1 MKLTIRSEEASISS
15 KMIFESSNLKT
26 REQNQ
31 EEIKGVLA
39 HEICHFVMHLVYE
52 NGGKPYFK
60 HRIEC
65 KNRFDEIVNLIYKW
79 TSRDADNDTEAEQYD
94 DECNELISSVF
105 QLYKKEDF
113 HAELIVRAVLI
124 LLQYCDN
131 DDKSEYLQNKY
142 KILFDFWQNFVVP
155 NLLKFNIKHRKIVR
169 KFNQKIKILSEIS
182 NESLN
187 LRNSKNIEEL
197 LNKKLVIVT
206 TNVPK
211 LLLINIYKHLHDKYG
226 NLCDAENVFVDSK
239 TLNDREIFKDYQQ
252 LLKTVPYL
260 TSVIDCTKEI
270 VTNFNLNGSSKC
282 IFIVSNENDSR
293 ILLDKLVETLS
304 KNNNVQNQLLRTI
317 NYTWTDLTIDSQK
330 LLLQTEV
337 DFQNNKNV
345 SLYEILTG
353 TKDLKADKNED
364 QSTFYDFLEVINCD
378 LLNCLLKSEQITINL
393 GLKTHKEEKNFNFLN
408 QSRKFLKNKI
418 DLQNYDEQVQNSS
431 KFEEMTEDQMFLDV
445 KSSKYVIISDIAGNG
460 KTWMMKK
467 FQNEMMQKVPTK
479 WVTYVDLKEFVD
491 EFKTQKDE
499 FEFATFMVDKILKIK
514 FNFEKEIFK
523 LLYKNGRV
531 CVFFDAFSEV
541 PVESTEVIVTLISQ
555 FKLNGGNQL
564 WIATRDYMEDKL
576 VNQLNVDVTYK
587 LKTLNIH
594 GGCDLIAKSW
604 ILKEKERFEGFEA
617 NDENFKDVTESKNI
631 KDFES
636 RADGIIKKLL
646 KKESK
651 SIGLP
656 IIYKMIAEIN
666 VNHNNLIK
674 LEDLNSKS
682 NQSCENHTKIYTE
695 YVKIQ
700 FEKWSINKGQI
711 RLKSTNSGSNNDLNS
726 WKIHQH
732 IAMIYLFSNYSKFL
746 EARDIPDEE
755 IIAYGLVIKI
765 NNKYYFIHE
774 TFAEFF
780 AADYISKMLLSE
792 NINESLI
799 AEVLL
804 KQKYKIVRIFL
815 ENILK
820 ESTIVKQH
828 TPSFS
833 EKIFEV
839 LSLRKSSETTI
850 LNRIA
855 DSMVKFLDKFYEMDN
870 LSEFFI
876 NNLEFLTDLIILILK
891 RGEYEEIT
899 NLLKSNSSKIF
910 KNSENFHQFHK
921 FLNFLLEF
929 TKISDL
935 KETIKEKR
943 LFFKLIQSNFDI
955 FEEFVDKI
963 YQKTDRNFIKE
974 NLKLKSKNS
983 SEDNVIC
990 CYCWSGN
997 QDIQKFTQILQKYL
1011 NSQEILDLM
1020 ENCNKNGENVLHI
1033 CVQRMDNNLLRMF
1046 WMIMEN
1052 LHPNFDEFI
1061 AKTSSNQDFN
1071 ILHFSAFCRKI
1082 DFHLTLWNLLFQ
1094 TFNDREKL
1102 NILINQKDNDGF
1114 NFVHLLIKINKPE
1127 VLELII
1133 IKLKNNFSE
1142 IEYQNILNSQDS
1154 LRKNLLQHAAVST
1167 KELKTHQILWKIVQD
1182 SSRSHKEFL
1191 DFVTEMDKNSNQLLH
1206 TAACFTSR
1214 EIFEFMI
1221 HELQKIAS
1229 IERIKHI
1236 LEPLGMADR
1245 NLLQLA
1251 ASYNKSLEFH
1261 EFLWNLFF
1269 KYFNPYEIVKIIQF
1283 TDEYGHNLF
1292 QLAIRFNSEEVVELT
1307 WNKIQN
1313 LMTQNELVEYL
1324 KFKDS
1329 NILKL
1334 AVKNKENSKVV
1345 GSVTH
1350 ILQEYEINENFQ
1362 EGSQTVESFG
1372 PEKSEQENSQA
1383 LIEAVKNNNLE
1394 TVQELLKS
1402 NHDIDYEDNQ
1412 HKSFIDYAWINF
1424 IEAKT
1429 QNNKK
1434 ISEKIILELLNANSQ
1449 FPKKIFNFK
1458 FEKVPKEVQKFI
1470 DICES
1475 MHRAV
1480 EHHDTKNLNKIIKEF
1495 PHLRFFYDRFNESV
1509 LIYALKRQRIEA
1521 LDVIKDKLSIRHDE
1535 SLSEI
1540 FYEFSIP
1547 DLEDEID
1554 SSTNKLPQPQILLL
1568 IAKSRLQN
1576 ARNPQKC
1583 WSAIYDAFLILNEVD
1598 SCSKILKI
1606 TSIWKQLR
1614 INFDF
1619 SKEKFSNFV
1628 SPGTVIIGA
1637 KNMEIANKFEVI
1649 GSIAHELNHLAIQ
1662 ITFMNKLNPFPMGES
1677 AAKLKFT
1684 QISKN
1689 IEEVCKENPECEVIV
1704 KCVFDSYNKIAQPS
1718 ELIVRPMQIVMHYY
1732 ESAAKINKNQ
1742 RIFNEL
1748 FNYYEE
1754 VVLPELERTIP
1765 VLKMLQKDKLEIE
1778 FDDLTESMKAK
1789 VLHSKILFQ
1798 GMETTFFDII
1808 GDDQQVQQS
1817 IFEHL
1822 SSENIKQILLNDEK
1836 IKIVSNIELGQE
1848 RFVIERNYIKRPKDN
1863 KADNDKNDELTL
1875 KEIAGKSRRFILMI
1889 LENSF

>member
-15 KMIFESSNLKT
+15 IKIFKSSKLKT
-26 REQNQ
+26 REHNQ
-31 EEIKGVLA
+31 EIKGFLA
-39 HEICHFVMHLVYE
+39 HEFCHLVMNLVYE

-65 KNRFDEIVNLIYKW
+65 KTRFEEIVNQIYKW
-79 TSRDADNDTEAEQYD
+79 TSRGDDNDTEAEQYD
-94 DECNELISSVF
+94 DECNGLISSVF
-105 QLYKKEDF
+105 QQYKKEDF
-113 HAELIVRAVLI
+113 HAELIARVVQI
-124 LLQYCDN
+124 LVQYCDN

-155 NLLKFNIKHRKIVR
+155 DLLKFNIKHRKIVQ

-197 LNKKLVIVT
+197 FNHKLVIVT

-211 LLLINIYKHLHDKYG
+211 LLLINIYKHLYNKYG

-239 TLNDREIFKDYQQ
+239 TLNNREIFEDYQQ
-252 LLKTVPYL
+252 LLKAVPYL

-282 IFIVSNENDSR
+282 IFIVSDENDSR

-317 NYTWTDLTIDSQK
+317 NYAWTDLTIDSQK
-330 LLLQTEV
+330 LLLQTKIN
-337 DFQNNKNV
+337 FQNNKNV

-353 TKDLKADKNED
+353 TKDLKADKKED
-364 QSTFYDFLEVINCD
+364 QSIFDDFLEVINCD
-378 LLNCLLKSEQITINL
+378 LLNHLLKSDQITINL
-393 GLKTHKEEKNFNFLN
+393 GLKTHKEEENFNFLH
-408 QSRKFLKNKI
+408 QLRKFIKNKI

-431 KFEEMTEDQMFLDV
+431 QFEEMTEDQMFLDV
-445 KSSKYVIISDIAGNG
+445 KCSKYVVISDVAGNG

-467 FQNEMMQKVPTK
+467 FHNEMIQKVPTK

-499 FEFATFMVDKILKIK
+499 IEFATLMVDKILKTN

-523 LLYKNGRV
+523 HLYKNGRV
-531 CVFFDAFSEV
+531 CVFFDGFNEV
-541 PVESTEVIVTLISQ
+541 PVESTEVIVKLISK
-555 FKLNGGNQL
+555 FRLNGGNQL

-594 GGCDLIAKSW
+594 DGCDLIAKSW
-604 ILKEKERFEGFEA
+604 IFEEKERFEGVEV
-617 NDENFKDVTESKNI
+617 NKITESKNF
-631 KDFES
+631 KDYES
-636 RADGIIKKLL
+636 RADGISKKLL

-651 SIGLP
+651 FIGLP
-656 IIYKMIAEIN
+656 IIYKMIAEISA
-666 VNHNNLIK
+666 NHNNLIK

-682 NQSCENHTKIYTE
+682 TQSCENHTKIFTE
-695 YVKIQ
+695 YIKVQ
-700 FEKWSINKGQI
+700 FKKWSMNKRQI
-711 RLKSTNSGSNNDLNS
+711 TLKSTNSGSNNDLNS
-726 WKIHQH
+726 WKIHQY
-732 IAMIYLFSNYSKFL
+732 IAMIYLFPNYTKFL
-746 EARDIPDEE
+746 EALGIPDEE
-755 IIAYGLVIKI
+755 IIACGLVIKI
-765 NNKYYFIHE
+765 NNRYYFVHE

-799 AEVLL
+799 VEVLL
-804 KQKYKIVRIFL
+804 KQKYKIIRIFL
-815 ENILK
+815 DDMLK
-820 ESTIVKQH
+820 GSTIVKQH

-855 DSMVKFLDKFYEMDN
+855 DSMEMDN

-910 KNSENFHQFHK
+910 KNSENSHQFHK

-935 KETIKEKR
+935 KEIIKEKR
-943 LFFKLIQSNFDI
+943 LFIKLIQSNFDI

-963 YQKTDRNFIKE
+963 YQKTDKNFIKD
-974 NLKLKSKNS
+974 NLKLKSKNT
-983 SEDNVIC
+983 SEDNIVG

-997 QDIQKFTQILQKYL
+997 QDIEKFVQILQKYL
-1011 NSQEILDLM
+1011 NNQEILELM

-1033 CVQRMDNNLLRMF
+1033 CVQRMDDNLLRMF

-1052 LHPNFDEFI
+1052 LHPNFEEFI
-1061 AKTSSNQDFN
+1061 TKTSSNQDFN
-1071 ILHFSAFCRKI
+1071 ILHFSAFCHEI
-1082 DFHLTLWNLLFQ
+1082 DFHLTLWNLLLQ
-1094 TFNDREKL
+1094 NFNDREKL
-1102 NILINQKDNDGF
+1102 SNLINQKDNDGF
-1114 NFVHLLIKINKPE
+1114 NFVHLLIKLNKPK

-1133 IKLKNNFSE
+1133 IELKNNFSD

-1154 LRKNLLQHAAVST
+1154 LRRNLLQHAAVST
-1167 KELKTHQILWKIVQD
+1167 KELKIHQILWKIFQD
-1182 SSRSHKEFL
+1182 SCKSVEEFL
-1191 DFVTEMDKNSNQLLH
+1191 DIVTEMDKNSNQLLH

-1221 HELQKIAS
+1221 YEIEKIAS
-1229 IERIKHI
+1229 MERIKHI
-1236 LEPLGMADR
+1236 LEPLGTADR

-1251 ASYNKSLEFH
+1251 ASYNKSLEIH
-1261 EFLWNLFF
+1261 EFLWHLFF
-1269 KYFNPYEIVKIIQF
+1269 KYFNPYEIVKIMQF
-1283 TDEYGHNLF
+1283 PDEYGHNLF
-1292 QLAIRFNSEEVVELT
+1292 QLAIRFNSKEVVELT
-1307 WNKIQN
+1307 WNKIKN

-1324 KFKDS
+1324 KSMDS

-1334 AVKNKENSKVV
+1334 AVKNKENSNVV
-1345 GSVTH
+1345 EFVAH

-1362 EGSQTVESFG
+1362 EAGQSVDLLA
-1372 PEKSEQENSQA
+1372 PEKSEKENSQA

-1429 QNNKK
+1429 QSNKK

-1509 LIYALKRQRIEA
+1509 LIYALKRQRIDA

-1547 DLEDEID
+1547 DLEEEIN
-1554 SSTNKLPQPQILLL
+1554 SSTNKLPHPQILLL

-1619 SKEKFSNFV
+1619 SKEKFSNFI

-1637 KNMEIANKFEVI
+1637 KNMDIANKFEVI

-1662 ITFMNKLNPFPMGES
+1662 IIFMNKLNPFPMGES
-1677 AAKLKFT
+1677 AVKLKFI
-1684 QISKN
+1684 QVCKN
-1689 IEEVCKENPECEVIV
+1689 IEEICKENPGCEVIV
-1704 KCVFDSYNKIAQPS
+1704 KRVFDSYNKITQPS

-1748 FNYYEE
+1748 FNYFVE
-1754 VVLPELERTIP
+1754 VVLPELEKTIP

-1789 VLHSKILFQ
+1789 ILHSKILFQ
-1798 GMETTFFDII
+1798 DMETTFFDII
-1808 GDDQQVQQS
+1808 GDDQQAQES
-1817 IFEHL
+1817 ILENL

-1889 LENSF
+1889 LENFKRF